1 MNIIQWTQNRQ
12 FHKNRLLKEVQRA
25 SYWGRQPLL
34 PHNHEHSSSTFWM
47 TIFTHQRERGTIWN
61 FTTLLFCSHG
71 FPCLPGHGTSAP
83 AQRSTATTILAS
95 KPSPIYPASIVVNSS
110 MPFQDI
116 LIQSTS
122 TDLHKPFCNSLVH
135 KTAPDRNGEHKK
147 CIGGWK
153 LAGYVI
159 DEGEIPP
166 SSVGKGQRTLNWRNA
181 VLVGHENQ
189 MEECRCPKVSS
200 SRSPP
205 LKEDKSQFLFLEYP
219 LSVSWKAENRCRRWG
234 PDVWGWS
241 VLFS

>member
-1 MNIIQWTQNRQ
+1 MVIHPPLFKWQYL
-12 FHKNRLLKEVQRA
+12 HKKERRGPFETSQR
-25 SYWGRQPLL
+25 YFFVHMVFPVYL
-34 PHNHEHSSSTFWM
+34 
-47 TIFTHQRERGTIWN
+47 GTA
-61 FTTLLFCSHG
+61 L
-71 FPCLPGHGTSAP
+71 

-116 LIQSTS
+116 LILSTS
-122 TDLHKPFCNSLVH
+122 TDLYKPNCNSLVH
-135 KTAPDRNGEHKK
+135 KTAPDRSGEHKK

-166 SSVGKGQRTLNWRNA
+166 SSVEKGQRALNWRNA

-205 LKEDKSQFLFLEYP
+205 FEGRQESIFVFGIFAICFLKSRKQMSTMRTRCVRMVSTVFLEGGESNMGIA
-219 LSVSWKAENRCRRWG
+219 LRK
-234 PDVWGWS
+234 
-241 VLFS
+241 